1 MRILKEIVKF
11 FKDPK
16 NIVIL
21 LLGPMLFTFLIGGVY
36 LKDYINDIPI
46 VVLDMDNTS
55 TSRMVISQ
63 FENNERY
70 CISYRVNSLNDLKSI
85 IDSKKAYL
93 GIYIP
98 KGFNKDIK
106 KQKSSNIALIVDES
120 NITIGNTALASAT
133 EILATLNAGINIKIL
148 EAKGI
153 DPNTSYNLAKI
164 FNFESR
170 VLYDPKFTYK
180 GYLMPGIILVFVQ
193 QLFLSA
199 FIPKILEDR
208 ENILIKSGVY
218 ATVAAI
224 SYVFCAL
231 ILKHFLNINIR
242 GSLLIAFVYVYLFVL
257 SLLGIALVIA
267 SLFKDRL
274 KVTQFTMLL
283 SMPTFL
289 TAGYAWPIEQIPK
302 YLLYVIKV
310 IWPLIYAISPI
321 RDIIIKNTPIE
332 IFKKEII
339 SLVLFGIVW
348 FIIGYNLFKYTFDKK
363 NGGNFSEQEEIV

>member
-1 MRILKEIVKF
+1 MLKIFKEITKF

-21 LLGPMLFTFLIGGVY
+21 IIGPILFTFLIGGVY

-55 TSRMVISQ
+55 TSRMIINE

-70 CISYRVNSLNDLKSI
+70 YISYRANSLDELKNI
-85 IDSKKAYL
+85 IDAKKAYL

-106 KQKSSNIALIVDES
+106 KQKSSNIALIIDES

-153 DPNTSYNLAKI
+153 DPTTSYNLAKI
-164 FNFESR
+164 FNFEAR

-208 ENILIKSGVY
+208 ENIIIKSGIY
-218 ATVAAI
+218 ATGAAI

-231 ILKHFLNINIR
+231 ILKYFLNISIK
-242 GSLLIAFVYVYLFVL
+242 GSLLTAFVYVYIFIL

-267 SLFKDRL
+267 ALFKDRL

-289 TAGYAWPIEQIPK
+289 TAGYAWPIDQIPNP
-302 YLLYVIKV
+302 LLYVIKI

-321 RDIIIKNTPIE
+321 RDIIIKNTPVL

-339 SLVLFGIVW
+339 SLILFGIIW
-348 FIIGYNLFKYTFDKK
+348 FIIGYNLFMYIFDKK
-363 NGGNFSEQEEIV
+363 NGGNVSE